1 MTSRKPS
8 GPGLAVAATLAG
20 GLAALLAAT
29 GLAALARPA
38 DRAARIAA
46 LEVKLDRLHR
56 LERAP
61 VGGLVYP
68 KDAVCRDGA
77 VRGAAVVEQALR
89 AGLGEAKLVRISFE
103 PEPATSGPA
112 SVGAAPT
119 AVALR
124 FETEGSYEDATALL
138 STLDAVRPAIF
149 VDTVDLETRTSAV
162 SLQFSGRFYCS
173 TSARL

>member
-1 MTSRKPS
+1 MTPRKLS
-8 GPGLAVAATLAG
+8 GPGLAVVATLAG

-38 DRAARIAA
+38 DRATRIAA

-56 LERAP
+56 LDRAP

-68 KDAVCRDGA
+68 KGSVCRDGA
-77 VRGAAVVEQALR
+77 VRGAAMVEQTLR
-89 AGLGEAKLVRISFE
+89 AGLGQAKLVRISFE
-103 PEPATSGPA
+103 PEAASLDAT
-112 SVGAAPT
+112 PT

-138 STLDAVRPAIF
+138 STLDTVRPAIF

-162 SLQFSGRFYCS
+162 SLHFSGRFYCS

>member
-1 MTSRKPS
+1 MSSRTFS
-8 GPGLAVAATLAG
+8 GPSLAVAATLAG

-38 DRAARIAA
+38 DSAARQAA
-46 LEVKLDRLHR
+46 LEVKLDRLQR

-68 KDAVCRDGA
+68 KGAVCRDGA
-77 VRGAAVVEQALR
+77 MRGAAVVEQKLR
-89 AGLGEAKLVRISFE
+89 AGLGQAKLMRLSLE
-103 PEPATSGPA
+103 PEPATLD
-112 SVGAAPT
+112 AAPT
-119 AVALR
+119 AVVLR
-124 FETEGSYEDATALL
+124 FETEGSYEDATALMSL
-138 STLDAVRPAIF
+138 LDTVRPVIF